1 MPVPA
6 ASSADGQNCR
16 DEAAVE
22 GGSADKAPCW
32 EQSIEQLDPKTRGRR
47 TQRCWSL
54 VGGRYGVSV
63 YKWAMGSGSWSSSQP
78 FGLERAKMGASKVSR
93 TASSLTRT
101 EECSKA
107 CNGSIQ
113 ATMQANADSEASVNQ
128 GDDRV
133 PVSAGAKLERQRKE
147 VNRMLLLMSC
157 E

>member
-1 MPVPA
+1 MEFLMQPI
-6 ASSADGQNCR
+6 N
-16 DEAAVE
+16 
-22 GGSADKAPCW
+22 
-32 EQSIEQLDPKTRGRR
+32 
-47 TQRCWSL
+47 RCWSL

-113 ATMQANADSEASVNQ
+113 
-128 GDDRV
+128 
-133 PVSAGAKLERQRKE
+133 VSAGAKLERQRKE

>member
-113 ATMQANADSEASVNQ
+113 KNRPQCKQTQIQKRQLTREMIVCLLA
-128 GDDRV
+128 
-133 PVSAGAKLERQRKE
+133 PVRSWRGRGR
-147 VNRMLLLMSC
+147 R
-157 E
+157 